1 MVTSFLI
8 ATLIL
13 FSLNIILNLISLGV
27 VLSEENTKRAINI
40 SVTIFIYLIITT
52 WNVFALISI

>member
-8 ATLIL
+8 ATLVL

-27 VLSEENTKRAINI
+27 VIADGNNSKAIQFGI
-40 SVTIFIYLIITT
+40 TVFIYLIFIT
-52 WNVFALISI
+52 WNIFALFSA